1 MWRKGLSLLHSDGI
15 ASRVAPLASQQF
27 VDAEDATGEN
37 FVLKRVYVQVVW
49 WNNSTMTAWVRDHAF
64 GLGFGV

>member
-1 MWRKGLSLLHSDGI
+1 MWRKGLSLLHFDGI

-49 WNNSTMTAWVRDHAF
+49 WNNSTMNAWVRDHAF
-64 GLGFGV
+64 GMDFGV